1 MSTETESANIRTFN
15 RENLVA
21 FIDQAGRTGFGE
33 RVPSLDTETT
43 YAIKNPVV
51 VNVIQQGSNM
61 ALQLLPAFFREF
73 SASQEEPIVFN
84 YPKSALALTNGAV
97 FDFKLYGQYEAMFA
111 PPPLV
116 QPVHDPKVVKLFD
129 E

>member
-1 MSTETESANIRTFN
+1 MSTETPNTRTFVK
-15 RENLVA
+15 ENLVA
-21 FIDQAGRTGFGE
+21 FIDPAGRTGFGE
-33 RVPSLDTETT
+33 LVPHLDTDTT
-43 YAIKNPVV
+43 VAIKNPVV
-51 VNVIQQGSNM
+51 VHVVPQGQNM

-73 SASQEEPIVFN
+73 GASLEEPIIFN
-84 YPKSALALTNGAV
+84 YPKTSIALSNNAV

-116 QPVHDPKVVKLFD
+116 QPVSDPKVVKLFD